1 MAKVV
6 TYANNSSQCFCQIK
20 FESGE
25 RVLISIAG
33 PPSAGVKVIKLFLGI
48 VPTDTVWECSAASAG
63 GFDAYVRR
71 LQLMF
76 PEVKHPLDSFRD
88 RLLPCTSIS
97 QARESLLAIERGA
110 SA

>member
-33 PPSAGVKVIKLFLGI
+33 PPNAGVKVMKLLLGLI
-48 VPTDTVWECSAASAG
+48 PTETVWECSAALAG
-63 GFDAYVRR
+63 GFDKYIHK

-88 RLLPCTSIS
+88 RLLPCKSVS
-97 QARESLLAIERGA
+97 EAREYLLAAERSA

>member
-6 TYANNSSQCFCQIK
+6 TYANNASQCFCQIK

-33 PPSAGVKVIKLFLGI
+33 PPNAGVKIMKLLLGLI
-48 VPTDTVWECSAASAG
+48 PTETVWECSASLAG
-63 GFDAYVRR
+63 GFDKYIHK

-88 RLLPCTSIS
+88 RLLPCKSVS
-97 QARESLLAIERGA
+97 EAREYLLAAERSA
-110 SA
+110 SE